1 MKLLFYVDASR
12 KSLIEDLKSKV
23 PDLREEEIESGKTMV
38 LGNDRWVFQNLGLM
52 AGALELYRRYR
63 KEITEVYLWNPEDSR
78 DYQTL
83 LNEFIVASSVND
95 KVNRVKDLRYLYK
108 RNTLHSPTDMT
119 AANCAV

>member
-78 DYQTL
+78 DYQML

-95 KVNRVKDLRYLYK
+95 KVERVKDLRYLYK
-108 RNTLHSPTDMT
+108 RKHI
-119 AANCAV
+119 AFAY